1 MRARAP
7 IDRTSSAVIRKP
19 APPRT
24 PESGPGAAVHPG
36 EEVAPGYAAVYAGG
50 RPGVV
55 GDVTQDPV
63 QHECDGLAEVLRLA
77 AACRIVLG
85 SRKSALMY

>member
-1 MRARAP
+1 
-7 IDRTSSAVIRKP
+7 
-19 APPRT
+19 
-24 PESGPGAAVHPG
+24 
-36 EEVAPGYAAVYAGG
+36 
-50 RPGVV
+50 
-55 GDVTQDPV
+55 VTQDPV